1 MSAPQQTPVAPDGQQ
16 NVIYVQPYE
25 VAAARLVLKLEKD
38 LGLPHDPATIAI
50 ANAEEETS

>member
-1 MSAPQQTPVAPDGQQ
+1 VSAPQQTPVAPDGQQ